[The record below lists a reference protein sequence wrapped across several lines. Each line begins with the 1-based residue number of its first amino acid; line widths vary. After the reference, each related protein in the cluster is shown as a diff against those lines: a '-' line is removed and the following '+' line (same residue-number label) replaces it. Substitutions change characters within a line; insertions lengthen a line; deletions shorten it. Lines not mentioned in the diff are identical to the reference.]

1 MKYLICSFY
10 LLFTIAAFGRHKQ
23 ADFLTL
29 FKAND
34 PKFIYTGRIDF
45 TDPEKPKFW
54 SPGVY
59 IEARFK
65 GTTCQVLINDEALN
79 GSNHNYIEIVIDGK
93 PSRIQAKQKNNTITI
108 ASGLA
113 DTEHT
118 LLICKD
124 TESGIG
130 YLEFVG
136 IKCERLLSA
145 PKKPKRKIEYI
156 GDSITAGTGMDLSEI
171 PCDKGQWYDQHN
183 AYMSYGPQTSR
194 ALNAQW
200 QLTAVAGIGLV
211 HSCCNMGI
219 LMPQVF
225 DKMIL
230 RDNKM
235 AWDFK
240 RYQPDVVTICLG
252 QNDGKQDSVK
262 WCSAYVGFIH
272 MVRSRYA
279 KADIVCLT
287 SPMADPVLAAVQ
299 KRYLTGIV
307 EAINNEGDKKV
318 NKFFF
323 SRGFNSGCGG
333 HPDLNEHGLIA
344 AELTGYLK
352 QLKGW

>member
-1 MKYLICSFY
+1 MRYLICSFY
-10 LLFTIAAFGRHKQ
+10 LLATIAAFGKEKH
-23 ADFLTL
+23 ADSLTL

-34 PKFIYTGRIDF
+34 TKFSYTGRIDF
-45 TDPEKPKFW
+45 TDPTKPKFW

-65 GTTCQVLINDEALN
+65 GTTCQLLINDEALGGN
-79 GSNHNYIEIVIDGK
+79 NHNYIEIVIDGK
-93 PSRIQAKQKNNTITI
+93 LSRIQAKQKNNIITI
-108 ASGLA
+108 ASGLP

-136 IKCERLLSA
+136 LKCEKLLST

-211 HSCCNMGI
+211 HSCCNMDI

-225 DKMIL
+225 DKMLL

-235 AWDFK
+235 TWNFK

-262 WCSAYVGFIH
+262 WCSAYVQFIH

-287 SPMADPVLAAVQ
+287 SPMADSGLAAVQ

-307 EAINNEGDKKV
+307 SAMNNEGDKKV
-318 NKFFF
+318 SKFFF

-344 AELTGYLK
+344 EELTRYLK